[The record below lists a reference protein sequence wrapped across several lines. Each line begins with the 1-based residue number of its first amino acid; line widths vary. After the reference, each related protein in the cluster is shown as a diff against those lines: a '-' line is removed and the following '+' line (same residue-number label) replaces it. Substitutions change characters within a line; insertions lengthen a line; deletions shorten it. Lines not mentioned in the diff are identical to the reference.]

1 MTVVGLGGWGV
12 SRTRG
17 VRSRGDTVTDVR
29 PGIRVDVHSRVFNGQ
44 DLQLASFLKVVVAPG
59 HPEYAALIHAGANV
73 AQALAWA
80 LAPSGATE
88 TWRLDELARRR
99 GPGLA
104 TSDDPEILRDR
115 ENADRRFRDAL
126 RVILPG
132 TEFFRLYLDRL
143 TPGARAILG
152 RPAAARLARMAG
164 AGVLSGDEADF
175 LLGSEGPERA
185 LLAIRPL
192 DAFRRYTYYRYLSVW
207 ELFQGLGPGPG
218 DVDVVV
224 PTVAAF
230 DGPLCPR
237 ATPTPQGDQLIAMT
251 RLVTLCGGRL
261 HPLVPFDQRRPAD
274 ARDSLAVVQD
284 AVDHRGFVGV
294 TLSAPLGGGSAS
306 EDRSLHALL
315 AWCAREEVAV
325 VAPGAHVRGA
335 RAGSGLRAEPEVWS
349 RLLALY
355 PGLQLGV
362 RALAGDIPEGSPW
375 RRSELMHGS
384 DWLRRSIEGE
394 ARNVLLHGDPVS
406 RRLDEGGTARA
417 ILGDNAA
424 SFLGLRKGR
433 RTRERL
439 ERFYDRQRMAGPEW
453 MRALDEPG
461 LGRGTSTSER
471 SAV

>member
-1 MTVVGLGGWGV
+1 MMVLGLGGWGA
-12 SRTRG
+12 SWTRG
-17 VRSRGDTVTDVR
+17 AVSRGDAVSDVR

-115 ENADRRFRDAL
+115 DNADRRFRDAL
-126 RVILPG
+126 RVILPE
-132 TEFFRLYLDRL
+132 TEFFQLYLERL
-143 TPGARAILG
+143 TPGAQAILG

-164 AGVLSGDEADF
+164 TGVLSGNEVDF
-175 LLGSEGPERA
+175 LLGPEGPERA

-192 DAFRRYTYYRYLSVW
+192 AAFRRYTYYRYLSVW
-207 ELFQGLGPGPG
+207 ELFQALGPGPG

-230 DGPLCPR
+230 DGRLSPR
-237 ATPTPQGDQLIAMT
+237 ATPTPQGDQLLAMA

-261 HPLVPFDQRRPAD
+261 HPLAPFDQRRPAD
-274 ARDSLAVVQD
+274 ARDSLALVQD
-284 AVDHRGFVGV
+284 AVEHGGFVGV
-294 TLSAPLGGGSAS
+294 TLSAPLGEGSAS

-325 VAPGAHVRGA
+325 VAPGAHGRET
-335 RAGSGLRAEPEVWS
+335 RAGSGVRAGPEVWS
-349 RLLALY
+349 RLLARY

-362 RALAGDIPEGSPW
+362 RGLAGDIPEGSPS
-375 RRSELMHGS
+375 RRSELMYGS

-394 ARNVLLHGDPVS
+394 ARDVLQHGDPVS
-406 RRLDEGGTARA
+406 HRLDEGGTAQA

-424 SFLGLRKGR
+424 TFLGLRKGR

-439 ERFYDRQRMAGPEW
+439 ERFYDRQRMGEPAW

-461 LGRGTSTSER
+461 IGRGPRTSEQ

>member
-1 MTVVGLGGWGV
+1 
-12 SRTRG
+12 
-17 VRSRGDTVTDVR
+17 
-29 PGIRVDVHSRVFNGQ
+29 VHSRVFNGQ

-207 ELFQGLGPGPG
+207 ELFQALGPGPR

-230 DGPLCPR
+230 DGRLCPR

-424 SFLGLRKGR
+424 TFLGLRKGR

-461 LGRGTSTSER
+461 LGRGTRTSER